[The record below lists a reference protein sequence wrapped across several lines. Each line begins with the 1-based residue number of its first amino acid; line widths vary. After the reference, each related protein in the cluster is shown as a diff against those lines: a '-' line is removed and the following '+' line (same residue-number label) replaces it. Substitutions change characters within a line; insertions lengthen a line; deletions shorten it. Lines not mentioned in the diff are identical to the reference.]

1 MVNRRVTQPFIL
13 WGCTSIH
20 QTNRK
25 DVYGLDPV
33 AHSSSSA
40 KRSHREGVFKTR
52 CFNFVKAICTST
64 ARASSVV
71 PPANSSMLLTTTMT
85 WAAGL
90 SVSQHQSPPTVP
102 HFPPENCPPGLVQ
115 PHSPR
120 SGNDPFGWLLP
131 RGPRGLSSFHLRR
144 LWCPG

>member
-1 MVNRRVTQPFIL
+1 MVNRKVTQPCIL

-25 DVYGLDPV
+25 GRLWARPSG
-33 AHSSSSA
+33 ALKFLCQAFPSRGCLQNTLFQFRQGHMHIHCSRQFGGSP
-40 KRSHREGVFKTR
+40 RQQ
-52 CFNFVKAICTST
+52 FN
-64 ARASSVV
+64 VV
-71 PPANSSMLLTTTMT
+71 DHHNDLGC
-85 WAAGL
+85 WAVRFPT
-90 SVSQHQSPPTVP
+90 SVSTNCPS
-102 HFPPENCPPGLVQ
+102 FSPENRPPGLVQ